1 MERRVAL
8 KNIAFIVGSA
18 ITLPAWARGLGQL
31 TSGTEVN
38 AVDNPLL
45 TSVVDTIVPATNTP
59 GAKALGVPALIQ
71 KILADC
77 YEKDVV
83 DSFYKGMAWV
93 NEKAS
98 TDNSKPFASCTTE
111 QKLAILKQAQAENIE
126 SDQYKFMKMA
136 KELTIL
142 GYTSS
147 KYYVTNISKYV
158 MMPGHYY
165 GNVPVNFNGTKHAK
179 A

>member
-8 KNIAFIVGSA
+8 RNMAFIVGSA
-18 ITLPAWARGLGQL
+18 IALPAWVKGLSQL
-31 TSGTEVN
+31 KPGASVT
-38 AVDNPLL
+38 AIDNPLL
-45 TSVVDTIVPATNTP
+45 TSVVDTIIPATNTP

-83 DSFYKGMAWV
+83 DTFYKGMDWV
-93 NEKAS
+93 NTKAQ
-98 TDNSKPFASCTTE
+98 TDNGKAFAGCNTE
-111 QKLAILKQAQAENIE
+111 QRLAMLKQAQAEDAE
-126 SDQYKFMKMA
+126 SNQAKFMKMA

-147 KYYVTNISKYV
+147 KYVVLNINKYV

-165 GNVPVNFNGTKHAK
+165 GNVPVNYGNTPKHG
-179 A
+179 